1 MRSLL
6 IALLCILPACRHR
19 PDLEASE
26 SWRTA
31 EVALVVV
38 NHNWN
43 DVRIYLIHDGI
54 VERIGLVSAASN
66 ATFILPG
73 RDFASGA
80 GFQLRASPLADPVGF
95 TSEPL
100 VIQPN
105 QILTW
110 TLETQLPRSSVLIQ

>member
-6 IALLCILPACRHR
+6 LVLLCLTPACRHR
-19 PDLEASE
+19 ADLAPSE

-31 EVALVVV
+31 EVTLVVV

-43 DVRIYLIHDGI
+43 DIRIYLLHDGI
-54 VERIGLVSAASN
+54 EERVGLVSAASN
-66 ATFILPG
+66 ATFFLPG
-73 RDFASGA
+73 RDFASGG

-110 TLETQLPRSSVLIQ
+110 TLETQLPRSSIMIR